1 MTILRTPSH
10 TSGVIP
16 AVAVRGFVATFN
28 TTPTL
33 GGNFVAPSTISR
45 QAQEAFAKFSRA
57 ASTSPLPEP
66 TDIEARKTVQA
77 AVEKKRAEANATYEG
92 MWHIFQVFNHDL
104 PESNLVRKKVS
115 TFLSQ
120 HFGNWLATTRRNN
133 WTWYQSAG
141 HQTKKGRAM
150 QSRNWPGGGAVKH
163 SQRRRR
169 AFPGFVVM
177 ALLMQIVT
185 IQVEAADTR
194 VRPNIV
200 VVLVDDLRWDDIGC
214 AGHPFV
220 RTPQI
225 DRIAREGVR
234 FRNAFCT
241 TPLCSPVRAC
251 LLTGLH
257 THHHGILD
265 NINRSEQSHRL
276 KTFPQELQRS
286 GYTTAYVGKWHMGND
301 DTARPGFDRWVG
313 IKGQGTSFDPVL
325 NVDGERVKFT
335 GHTTDVLNRQAV
347 DFIRGKHSKPFCL
360 YVAHKALHPELTQR
374 DDGSIT
380 DPKAAR
386 FLPARRH
393 AELYADVAIPR
404 RLNVTDTLQGKPALL
419 RKIEAL
425 PALSR
430 ATGTSDETVR
440 DRLRMLAGV
449 DDGVGLLLDALKAN
463 GKLDETVFVFT
474 SDHGYWY
481 GEHGLSVERRLAY
494 EEALRIPLLIRFPPL
509 IRPGSIVDEFAL
521 SIDLAP
527 TLLELA
533 GTTSRQRMDGHSLVP
548 LLKGPAADWRSS
560 FLVQYNTDTVFP
572 RVRAMGYR
580 AIRTKRWK
588 FIRYLELDGM
598 DELYDLQTDPYEM
611 TNVVGLEDSR
621 EVVKR
626 LNQELNALLDDAG

>member
-1 MTILRTPSH
+1 MTVLMQ
-10 TSGVIP
+10 V
-16 AVAVRGFVATFN
+16 VTF
-28 TTPTL
+28 
-33 GGNFVAPSTISR
+33 
-45 QAQEAFAKFSRA
+45 Q
-57 ASTSPLPEP
+57 
-66 TDIEARKTVQA
+66 VQA
-77 AVEKKRAEANATYEG
+77 A
-92 MWHIFQVFNHDL
+92 
-104 PESNLVRKKVS
+104 
-115 TFLSQ
+115 
-120 HFGNWLATTRRNN
+120 
-133 WTWYQSAG
+133 
-141 HQTKKGRAM
+141 
-150 QSRNWPGGGAVKH
+150 
-163 SQRRRR
+163 
-169 AFPGFVVM
+169 
-177 ALLMQIVT
+177 
-185 IQVEAADTR
+185 DTPI
-194 VRPNIV
+194 RPNIV

-220 RTPQI
+220 RTPHI

-251 LLTGLH
+251 LLTGRH

-301 DTARPGFDRWVG
+301 DTARPGFDHWVG

-325 NVDGERVKFT
+325 NVDGKRVKFA

-347 DFIRGKHSKPFCL
+347 DFVRRKHSKPFCL

-393 AELYADVAIPR
+393 SELYANAAIPR
-404 RLNVTDTLQGKPALL
+404 RLNVTDTLHGKPALL
-419 RKIEAL
+419 RKIEGL

-430 ATGTSDETVR
+430 ATGTGDETVR

-449 DDGVGLLLDALKAN
+449 DDGVGLLLDALKAE
-463 GKLDETVFVFT
+463 GKLDNTVFVFT

-494 EEALRIPLLIRFPPL
+494 EEGIRIPLLIRFPSL
-509 IRPGSIVDEFAL
+509 IRPGSVVDEFAL

-533 GTTSRQRMDGHSLVP
+533 DTTSSQQMDGRSLVP
-548 LLKGPAADWRSS
+548 LLRGQHPADWRRS
-560 FLVQYNTDTVFP
+560 FLIQYNTDTVFP
-572 RVRAMGYR
+572 RVKTMRYR
-580 AIRTKRWK
+580 AIRTQRWK

-598 DELYDLQTDPYEM
+598 DELYDLQADPYEM
-611 TNVVGLEDSR
+611 TNVVSRADTR

-626 LNQELNALLDDAG
+626 LNRELDALLDDVE

>member
-1 MTILRTPSH
+1 M
-10 TSGVIP
+10 
-16 AVAVRGFVATFN
+16 
-28 TTPTL
+28 
-33 GGNFVAPSTISR
+33 
-45 QAQEAFAKFSRA
+45 
-57 ASTSPLPEP
+57 
-66 TDIEARKTVQA
+66 
-77 AVEKKRAEANATYEG
+77 
-92 MWHIFQVFNHDL
+92 
-104 PESNLVRKKVS
+104 
-115 TFLSQ
+115 LS
-120 HFGNWLATTRRNN
+120 
-133 WTWYQSAG
+133 
-141 HQTKKGRAM
+141 K
-150 QSRNWPGGGAVKH
+150 NWPG
-163 SQRRRR
+163 RRTKAHGQWRST
-169 AFPGFVVM
+169 AAAASAIITLVC
-177 ALLMQIVT
+177 
-185 IQVEAADTR
+185 QVLTCELHAADTP

-214 AGHPFV
+214 AGHPFA
-220 RTPQI
+220 RTPHI
-225 DRIAREGVR
+225 DRVAREGVR

-286 GYTTAYVGKWHMGND
+286 GYETAYVGKWHMGND
-301 DTARPGFDRWVG
+301 DSARPGFDHWIG

-325 NVDGERVKFT
+325 NVDGERIKFN
-335 GHTTDVLNRQAV
+335 GHTTDVLNRKAV
-347 DFIRGKHSKPFCL
+347 DFVRRENSKPFCL

-393 AELYADVAIPR
+393 RELYANAPIPR
-404 RLNVTDTLQGKPALL
+404 RLNVTDTLQGKLALL
-419 RKIEAL
+419 RDIAGL
-425 PALSR
+425 PPLSQ

-449 DDGVGLLLDALKAN
+449 DDGVGLLLDALAAN
-463 GKLDETVFVFT
+463 EKLDNTVFVFT

-494 EEALRIPLLIRFPPL
+494 EEAIRIPLLIRFPSL
-509 IRPGSIVDEFAL
+509 IRPGSVVDEFAL

-533 GTTSRQRMDGHSLVP
+533 GTTSSQQMDGRSLVP
-548 LLKGPAADWRSS
+548 LLKGQHRADWRTS
-560 FLVQYNTDTVFP
+560 FLIQYNSDTVFL
-572 RVRAMGYR
+572 RVKTMGYR
-580 AIRTKRWK
+580 AIRTQRWK

-611 TNVVGLEDSR
+611 TNVVNHEDTR
-621 EVVKR
+621 KVVKR
-626 LNQELNALLDDAG
+626 LNRELDALLDDAE